1 MTDRESFVAVVEAI
15 RNEGHSFSRYGKRR
29 RPLRSVAVAL
39 PAETCRSETT
49 YLKVARDERHPK
61 LKTMSKVLQQIWVR
75 RSEIGVIAAVLI
87 TSALLLTFVITT
99 HNAEGF
105 AKVAL
110 ALPAAVFALLTPT
123 TPPFDWL
130 RPEDLVRHRESFL
143 PTVLG
148 RSPPA

>member
-1 MTDRESFVAVVEAI
+1 
-15 RNEGHSFSRYGKRR
+15 
-29 RPLRSVAVAL
+29 
-39 PAETCRSETT
+39 
-49 YLKVARDERHPK
+49 
-61 LKTMSKVLQQIWVR
+61 MSKVLQQIWVR
-75 RSEIGVIAAVLI
+75 RCEVGVIAVVLI

-123 TPPFDWL
+123 TLPFDWL
-130 RPEDLVRHRESFL
+130 RPENLVRHLESFS
-143 PTVLG
+143 PTILG